1 MRFVGYFTAEIGLW
15 SKLHTYS
22 GGLGVL
28 AGDHVKSAA
37 DAGLPLVAMTLLYRK
52 GYGKQSLDSDGI
64 QSETYPE
71 IDPSEYLF
79 DTKIEISLP
88 LDGTEIHA
96 KIWKTE
102 IFGVGGKLVPV
113 FFLDTFHS
121 KNSKEHQEL
130 GMTLYGGNDA
140 TRIRQEYLLGV
151 GGIRAL
157 QRLGFDLSGLHL
169 NEGHCTF
176 ALLELLNQGWTR
188 QELTE
193 RVLFTTHT
201 PVPAGHDRFEWGDV
215 EEVLGDLLPE
225 DSKQLVIDAGDSE
238 QGRRISMSHLGI
250 ALSGPVNA
258 VSGLNA
264 EVASSMF
271 NGQKIAPITNGV
283 HHLTWTTSAMAK
295 LFDEELTGWRKDP
308 NLLEKA
314 GELSSSGL
322 IESRKAA
329 RQALR
334 ELVQTSTG
342 VRLDKNRLTI
352 GFARRFATYKRANL
366 VFSDLERL
374 REIGAGKIQ
383 FVFSGKAHPRD
394 EGGKALIKSIFESAH
409 DLKDDIPVAF
419 LEDYSMATGLAM
431 TGGVDIW
438 LNNPIRPMEASGTS
452 GMKAAMN
459 GVPNC
464 SILDGWWPEG
474 CEHGVNGWAIGEAD
488 DERDDVRDAKN
499 VLDVIENEV
508 LPAWNEGDEKWCEL
522 MRASIATSAR
532 FTGARMI
539 NDYRRFYDS
548 FE

>member
-52 GYGKQSLDSDGI
+52 GYCKQSLDADGR

-71 IDPSEYLF
+71 IDPTKYLF

-88 LDGTEIHA
+88 LDETLIHA
-96 KIWKTE
+96 KIWKSE
-102 IFGVGGKLVPV
+102 VFGTSGKMVPV
-113 FFLDTFHS
+113 FFLDTLHE
-121 KNSKEHQEL
+121 KNSPEHQEL
-130 GMTLYGGNDA
+130 GMTLYGGDDS

-151 GGIRAL
+151 GGLRGL
-157 QRLGFDLSGLHL
+157 EKLGFKLSGLHL

-176 ALLELLNQGWTR
+176 ALLEMLKNGWSR
-188 QELTE
+188 EDLAK

-201 PVPAGHDRFEWGDV
+201 PVPAGHDRFEWSGV
-215 EEVLGDLLPE
+215 EEVLGEMLP
-225 DSKQLVIDAGDSE
+225 DDAKQLVIEAGDYE
-238 QGRRISMSHLGI
+238 NGRRISMSHLGI
-250 ALSGPVNA
+250 SLSGSVNA
-258 VSGLNA
+258 VSKLNA
-264 EVASSMF
+264 EVASTMF
-271 NGQKIAPITNGV
+271 TGKEIVPITNGV
-283 HHLTWTTSAMAK
+283 HHLTWTTPAMAK
-295 LFDEELTGWRKDP
+295 LFDEELPGWREEP
-308 NLLEKA
+308 NLLKEA
-314 GELSSSGL
+314 GKLSNSGL
-322 IESRKAA
+322 AASRNTA
-329 RQALR
+329 RQTLR

-342 VRLDKNRLTI
+342 VKLDKNRLTI

-394 EGGKALIKSIFESAH
+394 EGGKALIKSIFESAK
-409 DLKDDIPVAF
+409 DLEHDIPVAF

-488 DERDDVRDAKN
+488 DERDDVRDAKY

-508 LPAWNEGDEKWCEL
+508 LPAWNKGEEGWCDL

-539 NDYRRFYDS
+539 NDYLAFYDS